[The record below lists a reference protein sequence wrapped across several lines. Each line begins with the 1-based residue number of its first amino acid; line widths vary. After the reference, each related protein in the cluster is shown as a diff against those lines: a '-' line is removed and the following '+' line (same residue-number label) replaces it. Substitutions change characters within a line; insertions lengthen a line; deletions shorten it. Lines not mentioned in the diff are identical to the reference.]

1 MDIHKFIGKLPRPE
15 KGFVLPRHKYTGP
28 YNPLHKQLD
37 EHDIPIVGQEPY
49 NKIDEIS
56 MRHDICYRDNPTEK
70 KQCDDVMLKELRTVK
85 PTSRRESFDKNLVS
99 GIIGTKKRYGL
110 GIKWTDELADELH
123 KPVRK
128 KFMKRF
134 VRVWKAK
141 DILAADLI
149 DLRSHSKVNDG
160 FKYILMV
167 IDVFSKFGWAVP
179 IKSKTGSA
187 VAEALEPIL
196 KEIHPKKL
204 WVDEG
209 IPQFLSNL
217 KQT

>member
-1 MDIHKFIGKLPRPE
+1 
-15 KGFVLPRHKYTGP
+15 
-28 YNPLHKQLD
+28 
-37 EHDIPIVGQEPY
+37 
-49 NKIDEIS
+49 
-56 MRHDICYRDNPTEK
+56 
-70 KQCDDVMLKELRTVK
+70 
-85 PTSRRESFDKNLVS
+85 
-99 GIIGTKKRYGL
+99 
-110 GIKWTDELADELH
+110 
-123 KPVRK
+123 
-128 KFMKRF
+128 MKRF

-179 IKSKTGSA
+179 IKSKTGIA

-209 IPQFLSNL
+209 IP
-217 KQT
+217 